1 MVQHIYL
8 DNAATTRL
16 REEVLQAMMPY
27 LTEKYGNPSSSYGF
41 ADVSRKAVGKAR
53 DEVARLIGATPG
65 EIYFT
70 SGGSESDNWALKM
83 VAENNVAKG
92 RHIVTTAIEHHAI
105 LHTCQY
111 LEKQGF
117 EVTYLDV
124 DDYGRV
130 SPNAVRKAIRKDTVL
145 VSVMT
150 ANNEIGTIQPIAEI
164 GKIAHENS
172 VLFHTDAV
180 QAFGHIPINVQEM
193 NIDLLS
199 ASGHKLN
206 GPKGIGILYARE
218 GITLSSFMHG
228 GGQERGLRAG
238 TLNVPGIVGMGKAAA
253 LAQAEMDNHIRQITD
268 TRNFLI
274 NSIIEKIP
282 GVTLNGHPEE
292 RLPNNANL
300 SFPGIDSRSLLIL
313 LDQHGI
319 CASNGSAC
327 SSSSDTSHVI
337 QAVCHNADLAKG
349 VIRLTLSHETT
360 RDQIEYTVGVLQRI
374 VTRLTA

>member
-70 SGGSESDNWALKM
+70 SGGSESDNWALKT

-130 SPNAVRKAIRKDTVL
+130 SPDAVRKAIRKDTVL

-164 GKIAHENS
+164 GKIAHENG

-253 LAQAEMDNHIRQITD
+253 LAQAEMDSHIKQITD

-360 RDQIEYTVGVLQRI
+360 RDQIEYTVSVLQRI
-374 VTRLTA
+374 VEKLQA

>member
-70 SGGSESDNWALKM
+70 SGGSESDNWALKT

-130 SPNAVRKAIRKDTVL
+130 SPGAVRKAIRKDTVL

-164 GKIAHENS
+164 GKIAHENG

-253 LAQAEMDNHIRQITD
+253 LAQTEMDSHIRQITD

-360 RDQIEYTVGVLQRI
+360 RDQIEYTVSVLQRI
-374 VTRLTA
+374 VEKLQA

>member
-70 SGGSESDNWALKM
+70 SGGSESDNWALKT

-130 SPNAVRKAIRKDTVL
+130 SPDAVRKAIRKDTVL

-164 GKIAHENS
+164 GKIAHENG

-253 LAQAEMDNHIRQITD
+253 LAQAEMDSHIKQITD

-360 RDQIEYTVGVLQRI
+360 RDEIEYTVSVLQRI
-374 VTRLTA
+374 VEKLQA